1 MSNEDSVSPK
11 SLVASAGHFRDKADG
26 AIVPAIQSST
36 TFSRDENYKVY
47 GDFTYGRDGNPTHVP
62 AEKVL
67 QELEKGTDAKLFA
80 SGMAACTAVFDTVN
94 SGAHIIAPT
103 IMYHG
108 GQTWLRRLAQ
118 KRNVELTLIDQSD
131 LTNLEKAIRPGQT
144 ELVWIE
150 TPANPTWD
158 ICDIKRAAEIAHGA
172 GACLCVDSTVATP
185 VTTQPLTLGADIVF
199 HSASKYLNGHS
210 DVLAGALVTR
220 QCDERWEEIG
230 HIRKHVGGILGAFET
245 WLLLR
250 GMRTLFVRVEHA
262 SKSALTFARHF
273 EHHPKID
280 VVLYPGLESH
290 SGHDTAKSQMTNGF
304 GGMLSLRVKG
314 GAEAAIKIATSTKLF
329 IPATSLGGVESLI
342 EHRASVEGPD
352 SIVPKN
358 LLRVS
363 IGIEH
368 TEDLI
373 ADMEQALAAV

>member
-1 MSNEDSVSPK
+1 MSNNDCVSPK
-11 SLVASAGHFRDKADG
+11 SLVASAGHFRDKTDG

-36 TFSRDENYKVY
+36 TFARDENYKVY
-47 GDFTYGRDGNPTHVP
+47 GDFSYGREGNPTHVQV
-62 AEKVL
+62 EKVL
-67 QELEKGTDAKLFA
+67 QELEKGVDARLFA

-108 GQTWLRRLAQ
+108 GQTWLRRLAK
-118 KRNVELTLIDQSD
+118 KRGIELSLIDISD
-131 LTNLEKAIRPGQT
+131 LVNLENAIRPGQT

-158 ICDIKRAAEIAHGA
+158 ICDIRRAAEITHEA

-185 VTTQPLTLGADIVF
+185 VTSQPITLGADIVF
-199 HSASKYLNGHS
+199 HSATKYLNGHS
-210 DVLAGALVTR
+210 DVLAGVLVTR
-220 QCDERWEEIG
+220 ECDERWEEIG
-230 HIRKHVGGILGAFET
+230 QIRKLVGGILGAFET

-250 GMRTLFVRVEHA
+250 GMRTLFVRVEQA
-262 SKSALTFARHF
+262 SKSALAFARHF
-273 EHHPKID
+273 ENHPKID
-280 VVLYPGLESH
+280 TALYPGLESH
-290 SGHDTAKSQMTNGF
+290 PGHDIAKNQMTNGF

-314 GAEAAIKIATSTKLF
+314 GAEAAIKVAISTKLF

-352 SIVPKN
+352 SIVPKD
-358 LLRVS
+358 LLRIS
-363 IGIEH
+363 IGIER

-373 ADMEQALAAV
+373 ADMEQALATL